1 MVPPIQEQK
10 DIVNYLDERCSK
22 IDSIISDKQA
32 QLDAIIQHKKS
43 LIYEYV
49 TGKKRVTEVN

>member
-1 MVPPIQEQK
+1 MLKVRIQEIVKYLNAKCANIDDILEQK
-10 DIVNYLDERCSK
+10 KNQHRTI
-22 IDSIISDKQA
+22 Q
-32 QLDAIIQHKKS
+32 QHKKS